1 MRHAFEVDAF
11 ELSSRAEKKVRDKA
25 IKSLAAFLSEN
36 SENEI
41 PSSEM
46 KKLWKGIFYC
56 ECTQ

>member
-1 MRHAFEVDAF
+1 MLRAFKVEAF
-11 ELSSRAEKKVRDKA
+11 ELSSHAEKKVRDKA

-56 ECTQ
+56 ECIQ